1 MFVLGNLFQALAI
14 TLGQVLKLYSIVILI
29 SVFISWVTPDPFN
42 PIVRILRA
50 VTEPLFGWVRRHVPF
65 ARIGM
70 LDLSAVIVLLLISF
84 LQTFLI
90 SSLYDLAR
98 LLR

>member
-29 SVFISWVTPDPFN
+29 SVLISWVSPDPFN

-65 ARIGM
+65 ATIGM